1 MFLYPEYNKIYY
13 KDIIIV
19 MIKLHIVMVITFE
32 IYKRQT
38 TNTKIKVKKFLEFS
52 HKNFKAILMK
62 LV

>member
-38 TNTKIKVKKFLEFS
+38 ANTKIKVKKFLEFS
-52 HKNFKAILMK
+52 HKKF
-62 LV
+62 